1 MFKLDGSPLPSFLP
15 TVGPHLHYLARS
27 DRPGNSLSWAGGLLG
42 VLPKQRAF
50 GMLEVVRD
58 GERVEVKG
66 PCLETLEA
74 YVKF

>member
-42 VLPKQRAF
+42 GVAQTKGF
-50 GMLEVVRD
+50 WHVGG
-58 GERVEVKG
+58 GEGVGEGGVKKDPALSSWR
-66 PCLETLEA
+66 PC
-74 YVKF
+74 

>member
-50 GMLEVVRD
+50 WHVGGGKGW
-58 GERVEVKG
+58 GEGGGKG
-66 PCLETLEA
+66 TLP
-74 YVKF
+74 